1 MSDLLVEAFECVS
14 EISSDAVAGMVPLPA
29 DLISEIT
36 DGDDDPKFATIVIDS
51 GWSKSKRLWGP
62 EIFDSVAEQINRSSD
77 EPIVGYLGHITPD
90 QDPFAFPEIH
100 FQWLRSRVQKT
111 ATGARIAIKGYV
123 FPGTLGRKYLE
134 KRVARTFSWA
144 GKAGQVPYEKG
155 VKITDFQIKSI
166 DLARPRSAGMSAVL
180 VGGLTSEMEEQ
191 EGKVKPEEIAAL
203 QPNELRAHAPNL
215 VKSIEDEAT
224 APLNTKI
231 SEMETAT
238 KTVKPVIDLIPNL
251 KKALGL
257 SDDVDEVGVIEATLT
272 HLKSEGKKLRESVL
286 DSVLAKRFKG
296 GSDADRSLVRRV
308 LVGEMTERDL
318 KLVGDEEKDEKSVS
332 EMVTEIVDAD
342 TSLKTLVSEMESAP
356 PAPLHQPDPP
366 AGLQGEW
373 KPGTSTANVRVKARA

>member
-1 MSDLLVEAFECVS
+1 VSDLLVEAFECVS
-14 EISSDAVAGMVPLPA
+14 EITSDAVAGMVPLPA

-36 DGDDDPKFATIVIDS
+36 AGDDDPRFATVVIDS
-51 GWSKSKRLWGP
+51 GWSKSKRLWGS

-144 GKAGQVPYEKG
+144 GKAAQVPFEKG

-180 VGGLTSEMEEQ
+180 VGGLTSEMEET
-191 EGKVKPEEIAAL
+191 EDKVKPDEIAAL
-203 QPNELRAHAPNL
+203 QPNELRAHAPAL

-224 APLNTKI
+224 APLSTKI
-231 SEMETAT
+231 SEMETDAT
-238 KTVKPVIDLIPNL
+238 KVKPVIDLIPNL

-257 SDDVDEVGVIEATLT
+257 NDDVDEVGVIEATLT
-272 HLKSEGKKLRESVL
+272 HLKAEGKKLRESVL
-286 DSVLAKRFKG
+286 DAVLAKRFKG
-296 GSDADRSLVRRV
+296 GQDADRALVRRV
-308 LVGEMTERDL
+308 LVGEMQSRDL
-318 KLVGDEEKDEKSVS
+318 KLTGEEEKDEKVVS

-342 TSLKTLVSEMESAP
+342 ASLKTLISEMEAAP
-356 PAPLHQPDPP
+356 PAPSHQPNDDK
-366 AGLQGEW
+366 GGEW